1 MAKRGMG
8 RRQSWAGAAVGAV
21 ALVLVLALILFGR
34 DSDGGQGQD
43 CGSPLPLLVEVELD
57 AAGFANAASSLVR
70 VVEAAEAG
78 DLRGADEAF
87 FAGGVHAFTH
97 TVDAKLR
104 AEAPELARPLCE
116 AVLAIE
122 EAFID
127 EDAEETARQARRI
140 DAALRA
146 AAPSF
151 GVTGAS
157 ETAPTPTPTPCVCP
171 DSGA

>member
-21 ALVLVLALILFGR
+21 ALVLVLTLILFGR
-34 DSDGGQGQD
+34 DSDGGQGPD
-43 CGSPLPLLVEVELD
+43 CGRPLPLLVEVELD
-57 AAGFANAASSLVR
+57 AAGFANAASSLAR

-78 DLRGADEAF
+78 DLRAADEAF

-97 TVDAKLR
+97 TVDATLR
-104 AEAPELARPLCE
+104 GEAPELSRPLCE
-116 AVLAIE
+116 AVLDIE
-122 EAFID
+122 DALID
-127 EDAEETARQARRI
+127 EDADETARQARRI

-151 GVTGAS
+151 GVS
-157 ETAPTPTPTPCVCP
+157 VP
-171 DSGA
+171 